1 MLLVL
6 IAVAFA
12 AAWIFI
18 DYQYD
23 EQSTF
28 DYDSWLRRKHDPD
41 WSREIEAEQELQEVL
56 SNAEEHWKD
65 YL

>member
-6 IAVAFA
+6 IAVALA

-23 EQSTF
+23 EDQKF
-28 DYDSWLRRKHDPD
+28 DYDSWLRRKYQPD
-41 WSREIEAEQELQEVL
+41 WSPEEEAEKELQEVL